1 MRPIQ
6 LVLIAL
12 LVLLGYVALAR
23 QGGRLLGRIVIVL
36 FAAIGAFM
44 ILLPDL
50 TTDIAQGLGVGRGA
64 DLMLYLGVLGFAF
77 ITFVL
82 YTRIRELEAEVTTLA
97 RSIAMERASSP
108 NLEAPHLVEP
118 NASTNDSSDRAKILY
133 VTRETE

>member
-6 LVLIAL
+6 LFLIAL

-23 QGGRLLGRIVIVL
+23 QRGRLLGRIVIVL
-36 FAAIGAFM
+36 FAGVGAFM

-50 TTDIAQGLGVGRGA
+50 TTDIAQWLGVGRGA

-77 ITFVL
+77 IAFVL

-97 RSIAMERASSP
+97 RAIAIERAGFP
-108 NLEAPHLVEP
+108 NTEGP
-118 NASTNDSSDRAKILY
+118 NAGQSKVSTTDPSDRAQILQI
-133 VTRETE
+133 TRETE